1 MVTLNAQQNFDS
13 NLFEF
18 EIGNHSNQKVIW
30 VKFPKDFLILNTLK
44 KVTKPR
50 WSNSHKCWYVADN
63 KFNRELFKLDLEIV
77 GKDAFAKISEAN
89 LPAMKNFQ
97 ELIKLKGF
105 SQSTYKTYTIEFAQL
120 LYLLKDFPVEKL
132 SAEKLRSYILY
143 CHEKLE
149 LSENQIHSRINALKF
164 YFEKVL
170 GREKMFFEIPRPKK
184 PQLLPKALNQEEI
197 KKIIAATENPKH
209 KLIIQLSYGMGL
221 RVSEIVNLKIEDIDS
236 VKMKVFIQR
245 AKGKKDRYVNLPKII
260 LQDLRKYYKEYHPK
274 EFLFEGQYGGKYS
287 IRSAQQVFKTA
298 MNKAGI
304 KKTVGIHSLRHSY
317 ATHLLEYG
325 TDVSLIQKLLG
336 HNDIKTTLVYTNVAN
351 KQMSNIESPLD
362 KI

>member
-1 MVTLNAQQNFDS
+1 MDILNAQSEFNPEF
-13 NLFEF
+13 FEV
-18 EIGNHSNQKVIW
+18 ILGSHANQKIIW
-30 VKFPKDFLILNTLK
+30 VKFPKDFQKLKILK

-50 WSNSHKCWYVADN
+50 WSNSQKCWYVIDN
-63 KFNRELFKLDLEIV
+63 GFNRELFGLEKEII
-77 GKDAFAKISEAN
+77 GKEAFLKINEVN
-89 LPAMKNFQ
+89 LRAMKRFQ
-97 ELIKLKGF
+97 EQLILKGF
-105 SQSTYKTYTIEFAQL
+105 STSTYKTYSLEFAQL
-120 LYLLKDFPVEKL
+120 LYLLKEVSVEKL

-143 CHEKLE
+143 CHQVLQ

-197 KKIIAATENPKH
+197 KKIIASTENPKH

-221 RVSEIVNLKIEDIDS
+221 RVSEIVNLRIEDIDS
-236 VKMKVFIQR
+236 VKMRVFIQK

-260 LQDLRKYYKEYHPK
+260 LNDLRKYYKEFKPQEY
-274 EFLFEGQYGGKYS
+274 LFEGKFGGKYS
-287 IRSAQQVFKTA
+287 TRSAQQVFKTA

-325 TDVSLIQKLLG
+325 TDISLIQKLLG

-351 KQMSNIESPLD
+351 NQLTKVESPLD

>member
-1 MVTLNAQQNFDS
+1 MIILNTQQDFDS

-18 EIGNHSNQKVIW
+18 EFGNHSSQKVIW
-30 VKFPKDFLILNTLK
+30 VRFPKDFQRISILK

-50 WSNSHKCWYVADN
+50 WSNSQKCWFVIDN
-63 KFNRELFKLDLEIV
+63 TFNRELFKLEKEIV
-77 GKDAFAKISEAN
+77 GKEAFVKISDIN
-89 LPAMKNFQ
+89 LPAMKRFQ
-97 ELIKLKGF
+97 EHIKLKGF
-105 SQSTYKTYTIEFAQL
+105 SQSTYKTYSLEFAQL

-132 SAEKLRSYILY
+132 SPEKLRSYILY

-149 LSENQIHSRINALKF
+149 LSENQIHSRMNALKF
-164 YFEKVL
+164 FFEKVL

-197 KKIIAATENPKH
+197 KKIIASTENAKH
-209 KLIIQLSYGMGL
+209 RLIIQLSYGMGL
-221 RVSEIVNLKIEDIDS
+221 RVSEIVNLRIEDIDS
-236 VKMKVFIQR
+236 VKMRVFIQK

-260 LQDLRKYYKEYHPK
+260 LNDLRKYYKEFKPQEY
-274 EFLFEGQYGGKYS
+274 LFEGQYGGKYS

-304 KKTVGIHSLRHSY
+304 KKTVGIHALRHSY

-325 TDVSLIQKLLG
+325 TDISLIQKLLG

-351 KQMSNIESPLD
+351 NQLTKVESPLD